1 MTSDFVGVAVMLET
15 AFATLAVYEI
25 VDELKLGE
33 SAPLLKPSAD
43 KFALL
48 ENTVKVELLPVLI
61 FDIQLE
67 PF

>member
-1 MTSDFVGVAVMLET
+1 MSTEVKDLFGKRLPT
-15 AFATLAVYEI
+15 GHEI